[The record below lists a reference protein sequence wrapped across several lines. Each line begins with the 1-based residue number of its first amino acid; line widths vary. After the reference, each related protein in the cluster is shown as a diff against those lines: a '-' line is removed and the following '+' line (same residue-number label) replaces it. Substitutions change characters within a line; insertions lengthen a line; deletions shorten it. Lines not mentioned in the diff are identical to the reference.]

1 VDTLKADNRR
11 LESAIA
17 DLEGDLGKMRQV
29 YEDLTGRCL
38 ESESESIS
46 SELVARKAAGRRAKR
61 QAEVLQALHTSLAV
75 KNTTEQLRQAL
86 ALERKRQEVESRK
99 ATLSL
104 LTAEVEKKQ
113 RVLALL
119 ATQR

>member
-1 VDTLKADNRR
+1 MDTLKTDNKR
-11 LESAIA
+11 LESDIA
-17 DLEGDLGKMRQV
+17 DLEGDLGKMAKV

-38 ESESESIS
+38 ESDSESIA

-61 QAEVLQALHTSLAV
+61 QAEVLQALHTALAV
-75 KNTTEQLRQAL
+75 HNTTEQLRQAL

-99 ATLSL
+99 ANLNL
-104 LTAEVEKKQ
+104 LTVEVEKKQ
-113 RVLALL
+113 RVLDLL